1 MSINDSNVD
10 LYAPSI
16 LQDFTYM
23 FADQETMPRMIQNGS
38 KVLIPMASYVPN
50 NGIDSFDADGD
61 GDRDALRI
69 ESEATLGM
77 DIDGDGTLEPMDGD
91 GIELSG
97 DETIVLVLD
106 STRLVANTSE
116 DTLQLFDH
124 IVTLED
130 VYNVPG
136 LTAEIRVC
144 DNEGGDQA
152 CEDISLGIGQVAY
165 FYRGG
170 DAGGE
175 PTFYIKFLTGDAGAD
190 EARVE
195 VGRMFGQTYANIGA
209 NPYWSQK
216 AFMVDC
222 VLYNVVAI
230 KAQDNCTKFITIRQ
244 KLPKMPIKLFGKDL
258 CVWGP
263 NVTLPELPPFNEEHE
278 ILVDILPTQFI
289 PGSMQEKI
297 GVKIPRPPLV
307 INYTE
312 EDIEPRFKG
321 SLLEIYNETLKENNG
336 DGGIEDEKWVLEWFH
351 TYPEQYTAFRVPAGE
366 LYLMTLAWF
375 APEAETTIWNCDST
389 KPLANYTGDRAKF
402 WYNPA
407 DPTDIYVTKTDG
419 GYVPPVI
426 PDCKGDSDDDGDRDF
441 DDFMDFLDA
450 YEKHSG
456 ETGYNEVFDFDEPVD
471 GYIGFDDFMEFLDVY
486 ETSCP

>member
-1 MSINDSNVD
+1 MRITNTKENIMKVKKMAVPIAIFVMVVAVIFTVALTPAMADPSDVCKDSIRLYGTFGEGAGNLSAIDNETGLPPENKPYSCPEGPFFPQHNESPNKDFMTFNPAIMEHNQGYPELSFASCNGTLPKIQEEKEKVFKRMWYEKDWYKDHDADGCWDVVVEEYNEDTGEWEYNSTMCLRDWNAMPEWQKVKDKLRLREWNNDMSINDSNVD

-16 LQDFTYM
+16 LQEFTYM

-106 STRLVANTSE
+106 STRLIANTSE

-124 IVTLED
+124 IVTLEA
-130 VYNVPG
+130 VYDVPG

-278 ILVDILPTQFI
+278 GIA
-289 PGSMQEKI
+289 S
-297 GVKIPRPPLV
+297 
-307 INYTE
+307 
-312 EDIEPRFKG
+312 
-321 SLLEIYNETLKENNG
+321 G
-336 DGGIEDEKWVLEWFH
+336 DL
-351 TYPEQYTAFRVPAGE
+351 Q
-366 LYLMTLAWF
+366 
-375 APEAETTIWNCDST
+375 
-389 KPLANYTGDRAKF
+389 
-402 WYNPA
+402 
-407 DPTDIYVTKTDG
+407 
-419 GYVPPVI
+419 
-426 PDCKGDSDDDGDRDF
+426 
-441 DDFMDFLDA
+441 
-450 YEKHSG
+450 
-456 ETGYNEVFDFDEPVD
+456 
-471 GYIGFDDFMEFLDVY
+471 
-486 ETSCP
+486 